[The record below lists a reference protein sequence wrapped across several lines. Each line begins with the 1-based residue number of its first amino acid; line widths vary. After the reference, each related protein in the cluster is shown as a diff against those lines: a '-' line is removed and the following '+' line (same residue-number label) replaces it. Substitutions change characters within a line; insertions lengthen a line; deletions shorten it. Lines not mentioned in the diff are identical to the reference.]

1 MRVST
6 TERQLFKR
14 CRRKWNYSSYNRMS
28 LTPIVNAP
36 ALDLGTLIHA
46 TLAEWTKDPTVDP
59 NILYTHLSSTHL
71 SHMRK
76 QYLERV
82 GCNPSPDELSPTLE
96 AIMLGQHLI
105 ANYQTKWHTPLPPG
119 YTLIENELTLI
130 QPVQG
135 TEHCTCTYNS
145 CPGLCWGETE
155 FEPACGCGTEDCDC
169 PIENKSCVSMHEL
182 ECTFDG
188 VMADENGDLYII
200 ERKTFART
208 PTLDELNNNDQ
219 FLAYQWA
226 LDQMYPGKVVGL
238 AYDGLLKREKPPA
251 NKTTDDLFLRR
262 ILLRNRH
269 ELAEFGTLLAY
280 ELNEMANPNLKIT
293 KTVPAVQGCQRWE
306 CRFIDVCHAT
316 SKGEPIDDLMKMF
329 VRSTHKKHLE
339 IEQET

>member
-14 CRRKWNYSSYNRMS
+14 CRRKWDYSSYNRMS

-59 NILYTHLSSTHL
+59 NVLYTHLSSIHL
-71 SHMRK
+71 SNMRK

-96 AIMLGQHLI
+96 AIMLGQHMI

-130 QPVQG
+130 QPVAN
-135 TEHCTCTYNS
+135 TEHCTCPVGNHS
-145 CPGLCWGETE
+145 KATE
-155 FEPACGCGTEDCDC
+155 CRYCYDVDSNYQCVCKELYEPCGCC
-169 PIENKSCVSMHEL
+169 SLHEL

-238 AYDGLLKREKPPA
+238 AYDGLLKREKPPST
-251 NKTTDDLFLRR
+251 KTFDGLFLRR

-280 ELNEMANPNLKIT
+280 ELNEMAGPNLKIT

-316 SKGEPIDDLMKMF
+316 SKGEPTDDLMKMF

-339 IEQET
+339 IEQEA